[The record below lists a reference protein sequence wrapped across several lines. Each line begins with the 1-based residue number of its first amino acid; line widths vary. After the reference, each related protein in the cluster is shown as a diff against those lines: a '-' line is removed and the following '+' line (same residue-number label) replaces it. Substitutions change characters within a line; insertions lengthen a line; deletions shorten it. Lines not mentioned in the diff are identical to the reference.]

1 MLLWF
6 TPTVAAATKALNIR
20 RDSMFFALVV
30 MATIVGWLIAVST
43 GAGLMLQQ
51 AYGQWQLNK
60 QSTQTLYL
68 MPGVTAAQLKT
79 MQAGLAQIAGVKE
92 VARVAEE
99 DIEALLN
106 SANTADDADPIS
118 PVALP
123 IVYTIKTTPQFDTAG
138 LRAHIKASFP
148 DAVLE
153 DAQATLAK
161 AATWVRLGQLT
172 VIGIGILFVIL
183 SSFIISVTVKAA
195 LDGQKSN
202 IKILHYIGAKDS
214 FLEQLVMRQV
224 VGRGLIAW
232 AASVIITL
240 ITIGLVVFNFSGLQE
255 YLSSSTILLMLLA
268 PLCVPLITLLAAWHT
283 SKTLIRA

>member
-20 RDSMFFALVV
+20 RDNMFFALVV
-30 MATIVGWLIAVST
+30 MATIVGWLIAIST
-43 GAGLMLQQ
+43 GAGLMLQK

-68 MPGVTAAQLKT
+68 MPGATASQLSTLQTGLMNMAGIKDVT
-79 MQAGLAQIAGVKE
+79 
-92 VARVAEE
+92 RVAEE
-99 DIEALLN
+99 DIQALLN
-106 SANTADDADPIS
+106 QTGDAQPLSAA
-118 PVALP
+118 ALP
-123 IVYTIKTTPQFDTAG
+123 IVFTIKTTPDFDTSG

-161 AATWVRLGQLT
+161 AATWVRLGQFT
-172 VIGIGILFVIL
+172 VGGIGGLFLILA
-183 SSFIISVTVKAA
+183 SFIISVTVRAA
-195 LDGQKSN
+195 LEGQKQN

-240 ITIGLVVFNFSGLQE
+240 ITIGVVALNFSALQG
-255 YLSSSTILLMLLA
+255 YVTSFTIFLMLVA
-268 PLCVPLITLLAAWHT
+268 PLCVPLITLIAAWYT
-283 SKTLIRA
+283 SKKLIRA